1 VSILRIVLADDHVM
15 MREGLKALV
24 GAQADMEVVGEADN
38 GRDALL
44 KAREHQPDVVV
55 MDISMP
61 EMSGIKATER
71 MKDCCRKAKVL
82 VLTAYDDT
90 GYLRQLLEA
99 GASGYVLKKAA
110 AEDLVKA
117 IRTVAA
123 GGVYLDPTLAG
134 KVVSGYVGRKK
145 LRGGPPAGELS
156 EREEEVMRLVAWGYT
171 NKEVAGYL
179 NLSVKTVETHKTN
192 LMQKLDLGGRSDI
205 VRYALR
211 RGWLNEV

>member
-1 VSILRIVLADDHVM
+1 MSILRIVLADDHVM
-15 MREGLKALV
+15 MREGLKSLV
-24 GAQADMEVVGEADN
+24 NAQPDMEVVGEADN
-38 GRDALL
+38 GRAALL
-44 KAREHQPDVVV
+44 KAREFQPDVVV

-61 EMSGIKATER
+61 ELSGIKATEQ

-110 AEDLVKA
+110 AEELVKA
-117 IRTVAA
+117 IRVAVA
-123 GGVYLDPTLAG
+123 GGVYLDPTMAG

-145 LRGGPPAGELS
+145 LRGGLPSGELS

-192 LMQKLDLGGRSDI
+192 LMQKLDLNGRSDI
-205 VRYALR
+205 VRYVLR
-211 RGWLNEV
+211 RGWLSEV